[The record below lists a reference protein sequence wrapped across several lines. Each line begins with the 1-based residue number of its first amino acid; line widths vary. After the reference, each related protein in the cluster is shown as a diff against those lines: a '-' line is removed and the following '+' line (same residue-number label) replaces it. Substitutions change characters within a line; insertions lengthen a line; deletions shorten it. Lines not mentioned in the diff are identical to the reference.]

1 MTKDPPL
8 TNQMTQVRASVN
20 LDDKFNLNK
29 ERVFITGVQALVRLC
44 LLRAKLDQLSGLD
57 TAGYVS
63 GYRGSPLGAVD
74 QQFPQARVALDKA
87 NIVFEPA
94 LNEDLAATAIWGTQQ
109 AEMRGEGNYD
119 GVFAMWY
126 GKGPGVD
133 RSGDVFRHGNLAGTS
148 PHGGV
153 LVLTGD
159 DHTCESSTTCHQ
171 SEYALMDAMIPLLNP
186 ANVQEILEYGL
197 HGWELSRFSGLWC
210 GLKAVKDN
218 IESSASIFSGPT
230 QFRTKLPTSFDFP
243 AEGLNIRPNDS
254 PQAQEVRLHRHKIR
268 AAQAYVRTNQLDRT
282 VLDTEPRANIGIVTT
297 GKSYMDAL
305 QALEDLDI
313 NDASAKRLGL
323 SLYKVAMPWPL
334 EPEGIA
340 EFASKCELLIVVEE
354 KRGLIEGQI
363 RELLYGAPGAP
374 QIIGKRDETGIVL
387 FQSEAAL
394 NPLQIAVAVGSRLAD
409 RTGDTHLCERSEAL
423 TNLLLSEQS
432 TLGIERKPY
441 FCAGCPHNSSTVL
454 PEGKRGY
461 AGIGCH
467 WMAQFMDR
475 NVEGYTHMGGEGAN
489 WIGESKFSKR
499 KHVFQNL
506 GDGTFNH
513 SGIMA
518 IRAAVATDTNI
529 TFNLLYN
536 DAVAMTGGQAHD
548 GGIGVKEIAAEVA
561 ATGVRKVAVVS
572 ENPGEIR
579 HSSLPSGIKISDRS
593 ELTSVQRSLSEIEG
607 VTVLIYDQTC
617 AAEKRRRRKRG
628 LLPDP
633 AKRIFINTRV
643 CEGCGD
649 CGTQSNCV
657 AIVPVETEFGRKRQ
671 IDQSS
676 CNKDY
681 SCVNGF
687 CPSFVTV
694 VGGDL
699 RKPEATQSTSIP
711 DVPEPRQVPSLER
724 PYAIAL
730 TGVGGTGVVTAGA
743 LLGMAAHIEGKGCG
757 IIDMAGLAQKGGA
770 VVSHIKIAAAPEQ
783 IRAIR
788 ISVGG
793 TDLLLGCDL
802 LVSAGDAVV
811 RTLQDGRSRVLVN
824 THELMTGAFTRDPDF
839 ELPINLMQE
848 RLVRAVGSE
857 AASFVNATRLA
868 EGLLGDTIAAN
879 LFMLGV
885 AYQKGWI
892 PLHAESIEQA
902 VELNGIAVSLNHRA
916 FRLGRLWVH
925 DAQAVQSMMPASA
938 DAAVAEAT
946 TVDELIDRRAEFLAD
961 YQDEAYART
970 YRKFLK
976 RVRSSDPDP
985 EQTFSSVVARDAFKL
1000 MAYKDEYE
1008 VARLYT
1014 DGEFSSTLKQQFS
1027 GNYKLSLHLA
1037 PPLISRPDP
1046 ITGRIRK
1053 RLYGPWIFSFLKLLA
1068 RMKRLRGTRFDL
1080 FGYTKERRLERELIV
1095 EYRFLID
1102 SLLNGHL
1109 KSNYPTAVEIARLPG
1124 LIRGYGHIKEA
1135 SVERYRQ
1142 EKERLFQQLK
1152 TQPESGMQEAA

>member
-1 MTKDPPL
+1 
-8 TNQMTQVRASVN
+8 MTQVRASVN
-20 LDDKFNLNK
+20 LDDKYCLDK
-29 ERVFITGVQALVRLC
+29 ERVFITGVQALARLC
-44 LLRAKLDQLSGLD
+44 LMRSRLDRSYGLR

-74 QQFPQARVALDKA
+74 QQFPRAREPLIAS

-94 LNEDLAATAIWGTQQ
+94 LNEDIAATAIWGTQQ

-218 IESSASIFSGPT
+218 IESSASIFSSPT
-230 QFRTKLPTSFDFP
+230 QFRAKLPTSIDFP

-254 PQAQEVRLHRHKIR
+254 PQAQEIRLHRHKIR
-268 AAQAYVRTNQLDRT
+268 AAQAYVRANQLDRT

-579 HSSLPSGIKISDRS
+579 HSKSAVWHQD
-593 ELTSVQRSLSEIEG
+593 
-607 VTVLIYDQTC
+607 
-617 AAEKRRRRKRG
+617 
-628 LLPDP
+628 
-633 AKRIFINTRV
+633 
-643 CEGCGD
+643 
-649 CGTQSNCV
+649 
-657 AIVPVETEFGRKRQ
+657 FG
-671 IDQSS
+671 
-676 CNKDY
+676 
-681 SCVNGF
+681 
-687 CPSFVTV
+687 P
-694 VGGDL
+694 
-699 RKPEATQSTSIP
+699 
-711 DVPEPRQVPSLER
+711 
-724 PYAIAL
+724 
-730 TGVGGTGVVTAGA
+730 
-743 LLGMAAHIEGKGCG
+743 
-757 IIDMAGLAQKGGA
+757 
-770 VVSHIKIAAAPEQ
+770 
-783 IRAIR
+783 
-788 ISVGG
+788 
-793 TDLLLGCDL
+793 
-802 LVSAGDAVV
+802 
-811 RTLQDGRSRVLVN
+811 
-824 THELMTGAFTRDPDF
+824 
-839 ELPINLMQE
+839 
-848 RLVRAVGSE
+848 
-857 AASFVNATRLA
+857 
-868 EGLLGDTIAAN
+868 
-879 LFMLGV
+879 
-885 AYQKGWI
+885 
-892 PLHAESIEQA
+892 
-902 VELNGIAVSLNHRA
+902 
-916 FRLGRLWVH
+916 
-925 DAQAVQSMMPASA
+925 
-938 DAAVAEAT
+938 
-946 TVDELIDRRAEFLAD
+946 
-961 YQDEAYART
+961 
-970 YRKFLK
+970 
-976 RVRSSDPDP
+976 
-985 EQTFSSVVARDAFKL
+985 
-1000 MAYKDEYE
+1000 
-1008 VARLYT
+1008 
-1014 DGEFSSTLKQQFS
+1014 
-1027 GNYKLSLHLA
+1027 
-1037 PPLISRPDP
+1037 
-1046 ITGRIRK
+1046 
-1053 RLYGPWIFSFLKLLA
+1053 
-1068 RMKRLRGTRFDL
+1068 
-1080 FGYTKERRLERELIV
+1080 
-1095 EYRFLID
+1095 
-1102 SLLNGHL
+1102 
-1109 KSNYPTAVEIARLPG
+1109 
-1124 LIRGYGHIKEA
+1124 
-1135 SVERYRQ
+1135 
-1142 EKERLFQQLK
+1142 
-1152 TQPESGMQEAA
+1152 